1 MNEHLAFAQCLQR
14 VLNETELT
22 ATEVARRLEMR
33 SRNSIFRILKG
44 KTSPQLNRRFL
55 EIFHKHMGEQLTEA
69 QWAALNRALEMDTVG
84 EVEYKSRQALMQ
96 LVGAFSEPIS
106 PAKVCY
112 LDALGA
118 EKEDS
123 FLHYLQ
129 VLFCGALK
137 VNALL
142 FGCCDLGLFRQL
154 QEAIHPVAQR
164 VIVRIDHFIYAGEDE
179 IVSNLVGIQPMVD
192 QPCYHAYLVDAENC
206 PQERLAHYRTGQMT
220 FHVMHQDGSES
231 TVALFLLGK
240 NEFTA
245 TVMSTQDLWMSRKV
259 LCDRERFSPI
269 RLLWQLN
276 DENSD
281 FIVYTQ
287 QYCKMEHGAA
297 IYYIRPD
304 VPFQYIPLEV
314 LYPVVREGFAR
325 MGMTREEYEPEC
337 DGTGGNPSGADDEHD
352 APPPPDIHC
361 AEQGGNGGVCPHRA
375 AERPPALPAQFH
387 AEGTQANP
395 RCAGA
400 AGARESVFPPLFCAG
415 EAAVH
420 HGRSRAV

>member
-55 EIFHKHMGEQLTEA
+55 ESFHKHMGEQLTEA
-69 QWAALNRALEMDTVG
+69 QWAALNRALEMDAVG
-84 EVEYKSRQALMQ
+84 AVEYKSRQALMQ

-206 PQERLAHYRTGQMT
+206 PQERLAHSGR
-220 FHVMHQDGSES
+220 
-231 TVALFLLGK
+231 
-240 NEFTA
+240 
-245 TVMSTQDLWMSRKV
+245 
-259 LCDRERFSPI
+259 DR
-269 RLLWQLN
+269 
-276 DENSD
+276 
-281 FIVYTQ
+281 
-287 QYCKMEHGAA
+287 
-297 IYYIRPD
+297 
-304 VPFQYIPLEV
+304 
-314 LYPVVREGFAR
+314 
-325 MGMTREEYEPEC
+325 
-337 DGTGGNPSGADDEHD
+337 
-352 APPPPDIHC
+352 
-361 AEQGGNGGVCPHRA
+361 
-375 AERPPALPAQFH
+375 
-387 AEGTQANP
+387 
-395 RCAGA
+395 
-400 AGARESVFPPLFCAG
+400 
-415 EAAVH
+415 
-420 HGRSRAV
+420 

>member
-14 VLNETELT
+14 LLNETELT

-55 EIFHKHMGEQLTEA
+55 ESFHKHMGEQLTEA
-69 QWAALNRALEMDTVG
+69 QWAALDCALEMDTVG

-164 VIVRIDHFIYAGEDE
+164 VIVRIDHFIYAG
-179 IVSNLVGIQPMVD
+179 GGR
-192 QPCYHAYLVDAENC
+192 NC
-206 PQERLAHYRTGQMT
+206 LEPRGHSA
-220 FHVMHQDGSES
+220 DGGSAVLS
-231 TVALFLLGK
+231 CLSGGCGK
-240 NEFTA
+240 L
-245 TVMSTQDLWMSRKV
+245 S
-259 LCDRERFSPI
+259 
-269 RLLWQLN
+269 
-276 DENSD
+276 
-281 FIVYTQ
+281 
-287 QYCKMEHGAA
+287 
-297 IYYIRPD
+297 
-304 VPFQYIPLEV
+304 
-314 LYPVVREGFAR
+314 
-325 MGMTREEYEPEC
+325 
-337 DGTGGNPSGADDEHD
+337 
-352 APPPPDIHC
+352 
-361 AEQGGNGGVCPHRA
+361 
-375 AERPPALPAQFH
+375 
-387 AEGTQANP
+387 
-395 RCAGA
+395 AGA
-400 AGARESVFPPLFCAG
+400 AGTLQDGTDDLPCDASGWLGKYRGAVSAG
-415 EAAVH
+415 KERIYRNGHVDAGFVDEPEGAL
-420 HGRSRAV
+420 RP

>member
-55 EIFHKHMGEQLTEA
+55 ESFHKHMGEQLTEA
-69 QWAALNRALEMDTVG
+69 QWAALNRALEMDAVG
-84 EVEYKSRQALMQ
+84 AVEYKSRQALMQ

-154 QEAIHPVAQR
+154 QEA
-164 VIVRIDHFIYAGEDE
+164 
-179 IVSNLVGIQPMVD
+179 
-192 QPCYHAYLVDAENC
+192 
-206 PQERLAHYRTGQMT
+206 
-220 FHVMHQDGSES
+220 S
-231 TVALFLLGK
+231 TLL
-240 NEFTA
+240 
-245 TVMSTQDLWMSRKV
+245 R
-259 LCDRERFSPI
+259 
-269 RLLWQLN
+269 
-276 DENSD
+276 
-281 FIVYTQ
+281 
-287 QYCKMEHGAA
+287 
-297 IYYIRPD
+297 
-304 VPFQYIPLEV
+304 
-314 LYPVVREGFAR
+314 
-325 MGMTREEYEPEC
+325 
-337 DGTGGNPSGADDEHD
+337 SG
-352 APPPPDIHC
+352 
-361 AEQGGNGGVCPHRA
+361 
-375 AERPPALPAQFH
+375 
-387 AEGTQANP
+387 
-395 RCAGA
+395 
-400 AGARESVFPPLFCAG
+400 
-415 EAAVH
+415 
-420 HGRSRAV
+420 

>member
-55 EIFHKHMGEQLTEA
+55 ESFHKHMGEQLTEA
-69 QWAALNRALEMDTVG
+69 QWAALNSCVG
-84 EVEYKSRQALMQ
+84 DGCCRGGRVQEPS
-96 LVGAFSEPIS
+96 GADAARRRISEPIS

-112 LDALGA
+112 LDASGA

-192 QPCYHAYLVDAENC
+192 
-206 PQERLAHYRTGQMT
+206 
-220 FHVMHQDGSES
+220 
-231 TVALFLLGK
+231 
-240 NEFTA
+240 
-245 TVMSTQDLWMSRKV
+245 
-259 LCDRERFSPI
+259 
-269 RLLWQLN
+269 
-276 DENSD
+276 
-281 FIVYTQ
+281 
-287 QYCKMEHGAA
+287 
-297 IYYIRPD
+297 
-304 VPFQYIPLEV
+304 
-314 LYPVVREGFAR
+314 
-325 MGMTREEYEPEC
+325 
-337 DGTGGNPSGADDEHD
+337 
-352 APPPPDIHC
+352 
-361 AEQGGNGGVCPHRA
+361 
-375 AERPPALPAQFH
+375 
-387 AEGTQANP
+387 
-395 RCAGA
+395 
-400 AGARESVFPPLFCAG
+400 
-415 EAAVH
+415 
-420 HGRSRAV
+420 SRAIMPIWWMRKTVRRSGWHLTGRDR